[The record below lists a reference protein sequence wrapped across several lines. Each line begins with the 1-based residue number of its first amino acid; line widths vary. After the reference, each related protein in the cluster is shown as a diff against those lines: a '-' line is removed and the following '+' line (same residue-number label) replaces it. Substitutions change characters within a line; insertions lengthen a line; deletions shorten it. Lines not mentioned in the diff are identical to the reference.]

1 MPRRKKPPEPASA
14 QSGPIETIEQAP
26 TDALATAMQS
36 QLLTVLQGVQALAE
50 RQPTDSKDAYSR
62 HLKALQEAL
71 RFLHKEH
78 PTGAVDDE
86 PAIDPEQL
94 HQFSQALRQ
103 ARKVADLTQR
113 ELADRAG
120 LSVATIKSIEQ
131 ARHNPTAATLRSL
144 LGVAELALEAA
155 SLPRQQRRLAD
166 FRSLPNCWIAP
177 GYDPIKMFSDHL
189 DLVNSHGGSIEQTY
203 AYLDHRSAAHWYNL
217 SNLGAYA
224 ASFRANMPLDAMA
237 RRILECTGRAGL
249 DILALGAG
257 DGKQEVRLTQHLLD
271 RLGQGSQDHASGTRL
286 YLLDVSQPLLGEAY
300 KHAAENLGRRA
311 GLYICAVLGNFHH
324 LPQYSQFLHAPE
336 RDHRRR
342 IVVMVGNTI
351 GNLDD
356 ERRFFRHSL
365 LGFAPGDLLLI
376 HVQLGY
382 APPERPDEIRRR
394 DPALC
399 HGLPAEHAD
408 WLRGPFDRYCDG
420 ATDVQFEL
428 ALDTQCP
435 VPGSYSLD
443 TLAKVTVGGR
453 RDRRFSVF
461 RFKRYD
467 AKRLAEFLVPFG
479 WALVEETPFGSDAAA
494 PTHSLLLFRK
504 TAAQE

>member
-1 MPRRKKPPEPASA
+1 MPRRKKPPAPAST

-50 RQPTDSKDAYSR
+50 RQPTDSKDAYAR

-78 PTGAVDDE
+78 PTGAIDDA

-103 ARKVADLTQR
+103 ARKVADLTQQDV
-113 ELADRAG
+113 ADRAG

-131 ARHNPTAATLRSL
+131 ARHNPTAGTLRSL
-144 LGVAELALEAA
+144 LGVAELAIEAD
-155 SLPRQQRRLAD
+155 SLPNHQRRLAD

-177 GYDPIKMFSDHL
+177 GYDPIKMFTDHL

-257 DGKQEVRLTQHLLD
+257 DGKQEVRLDATSA
-271 RLGQGSQDHASGTRL
+271 RSAGQRQPGSFVRCASVSARCEPAASRGSVQARRGDSRSTGWVI
-286 YLLDVSQPLLGEAY
+286 YLRGARQLSSSA
-300 KHAAENLGRRA
+300 
-311 GLYICAVLGNFHH
+311 AVLAVS
-324 LPQYSQFLHAPE
+324 PRA
-336 RDHRRR
+336 R
-342 IVVMVGNTI
+342 
-351 GNLDD
+351 
-356 ERRFFRHSL
+356 
-365 LGFAPGDLLLI
+365 A
-376 HVQLGY
+376 
-382 APPERPDEIRRR
+382 
-394 DPALC
+394 
-399 HGLPAEHAD
+399 
-408 WLRGPFDRYCDG
+408 
-420 ATDVQFEL
+420 
-428 ALDTQCP
+428 
-435 VPGSYSLD
+435 
-443 TLAKVTVGGR
+443 
-453 RDRRFSVF
+453 
-461 RFKRYD
+461 
-467 AKRLAEFLVPFG
+467 
-479 WALVEETPFGSDAAA
+479 
-494 PTHSLLLFRK
+494 
-504 TAAQE
+504 